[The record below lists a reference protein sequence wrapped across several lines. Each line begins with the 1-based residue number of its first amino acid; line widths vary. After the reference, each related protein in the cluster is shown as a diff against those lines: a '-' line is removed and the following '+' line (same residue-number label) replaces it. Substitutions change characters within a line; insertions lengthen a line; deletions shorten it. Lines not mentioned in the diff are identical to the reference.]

1 LTIGAGE
8 SASSAT
14 GTESEFYTF
23 DGRSRAFFVWPAM
36 PE

>member
-8 SASSAT
+8 SAASAT
-14 GTESEFYTF
+14 GVEFEFYTF
-23 DGRSRAFFVWPAM
+23 DGRSHAFFVWPAM